1 MIMAKEEITMPKLG
15 ESVVEG
21 TINTWLISEGDH
33 VNKYDPIAEV
43 TTDKVNAEIPSS
55 FTGTITEI
63 VVNEGETV
71 EVDTLI
77 CYIETEDSEQV
88 SDVEADTE
96 QLENEQSNTSPESS
110 KIGRASCRE
119 SMNIHR

>member
-1 MIMAKEEITMPKLG
+1 IVAREEITMPKLG

-21 TINTWLISEGDH
+21 TINTWLIAEGDH

-55 FTGTITEI
+55 FTGTITDI

-71 EVDTLI
+71 EIDTLI
-77 CYIETEDSEQV
+77 CYIETEERDQTEETVEQTEKTTN
-88 SDVEADTE
+88 EASHKETD
-96 QLENEQSNTSPESS
+96 ESS
-110 KIGRASCRE
+110 MKKRDY
-119 SMNIHR
+119 